1 MKRPASLLLA
11 AATLAAAAA
20 VPPFPFPMG
29 GDAPNAGVAD
39 MSALNGG
46 PIATDA
52 PRVRIDGEGHF
63 ADGAGRRVRFLATN
77 FTFAEAFPSHEKADA
92 LARRLASLGFNAVR
106 IHHVDKECAPA
117 GIWKKGTDRRDTFDP
132 NQTDRLFYF
141 IAALARN
148 GIYVDFNLHVSREYW
163 RGADFSADG
172 LSGDDE
178 RGRLLPKYGK
188 GLDRVFGPWIEM
200 QKDYARRILRRP
212 NPYRG
217 NVPLA
222 EDPAVFLVE
231 INNENTIFDLDAAS
245 LPEYYRAAVRR
256 RWNDWLRA
264 RHGSTAALREAW
276 GAERPLGED
285 LLAGRDAVVE
295 GPKFLRLLPPEGGAV
310 RAELFAK
317 PDENWQAQ
325 LQWRGLTLEEGALY
339 TLSFEARSDAPR
351 TAPFTARRQ
360 VADWRNVGLSGSA
373 KVGAEWTRHERSF
386 TAHGTEPGLT
396 RLDFPMGGAPLGVL
410 EIRNVSL
417 RPGGRSGLLDG
428 ESLEEGTVSV
438 DNRGLGATPR
448 GRDWTR
454 FLAETERAYGAAMRA
469 FLRDELGCRAL
480 VLDSQASYGGVH
492 GLYREARQDVVD
504 MHSYWQHPSFPRKS
518 WDMGDWAIG
527 NTPMSFAPDRA
538 ANLGRLA
545 SFRVFGKPFTVTEY
559 DHPAPNQASAEMF
572 PMVAA
577 FGALQDWDGIFQFD
591 WGNAALGENKIGRFF
606 DLQNHAGK
614 LAFLPAAAVLFR
626 TGAVAPL
633 RERFELVLPADD
645 FTPGV
650 ELPGDT
656 RWALAHEA
664 ERLGLSDDVFLTRRV
679 GVRLS
684 PGVRKPEPGLT
695 AGAPL
700 SPLRW
705 DDDTPFRL
713 DVPAAKVLVGRCT
726 GAKHDFDGASFDVA
740 PNDSGFA
747 AFALTAMDGKP
758 LADSRRILLAV
769 AGDVENTNMG
779 WNERRTSVGRNWGS
793 APTVCEAIEAAV
805 TLATSARSAKVWAL
819 DGKGRRLAEVPSR
832 LAGGRLDFRTGPAS
846 RTLWYE
852 ISVP

>member
-1 MKRPASLLLA
+1 M
-11 AATLAAAAA
+11 
-20 VPPFPFPMG
+20 
-29 GDAPNAGVAD
+29 
-39 MSALNGG
+39 
-46 PIATDA
+46 
-52 PRVRIDGEGHF
+52 
-63 ADGAGRRVRFLATN
+63 
-77 FTFAEAFPSHEKADA
+77 
-92 LARRLASLGFNAVR
+92 
-106 IHHVDKECAPA
+106 
-117 GIWKKGTDRRDTFDP
+117 
-132 NQTDRLFYF
+132 
-141 IAALARN
+141 
-148 GIYVDFNLHVSREYW
+148 
-163 RGADFSADG
+163 
-172 LSGDDE
+172 
-178 RGRLLPKYGK
+178 
-188 GLDRVFGPWIEM
+188 
-200 QKDYARRILRRP
+200 
-212 NPYRG
+212 
-217 NVPLA
+217 
-222 EDPAVFLVE
+222 
-231 INNENTIFDLDAAS
+231 
-245 LPEYYRAAVRR
+245 
-256 RWNDWLRA
+256 
-264 RHGSTAALREAW
+264 
-276 GAERPLGED
+276 
-285 LLAGRDAVVE
+285 
-295 GPKFLRLLPPEGGAV
+295 

-325 LQWRGLTLEEGALY
+325 LQWRGLTLEDGALY

-480 VLDSQASYGGVH
+480 VLDSQASYGGIH

-740 PNDSGFA
+740 QNDSGFA

-758 LADSRRILLAV
+758 LAESRRILLAV

-793 APTVCEAIEAAV
+793 APTVCEAIEASV